1 MKFVGRTVVLS
12 LSVLALL
19 LCWYTVS
26 RRQAAGSA
34 FSVRSSKSVT
44 SVRLASPTVAQLPQL
59 TSLLSIAPPV
69 SSVILPIDSPAS
81 DHPVEQAVAK
91 SRVLDERRE
100 SLPGGGLLR
109 TRLVKASFRKD
120 LLRVE
125 EEWRMEAQGW
135 TCYRRDMYLADQ
147 LILKTRPNVTLSA
160 LQVAL
165 KTLGMDF
172 GAFIA
177 PDTFTVRLR
186 EATLDAMPR
195 ALAALTANGG
205 IVESAEADGVGFGA
219 AVATDPNFTDQWGL
233 QNTGQSGGTAEADV
247 NATGLWDIMATVSGV
262 TVAAL
267 DSGFNFTHPDLQGV
281 AWTNPGE
288 IAGDGIDNDG
298 DGYIDDVNGWDFT
311 NNDNDPTDDHGH
323 GSNVSGIIA
332 ANRNNGEGISGTIGG
347 VKIMVCKVLDST
359 NHGTESALLSAVTYA
374 RLQGVPIMNLSLQF
388 YPFSTALSN
397 EFNACQTAGILMC
410 ICAGN
415 AGQNNDLSPNYP
427 SCYLHTNIVAVG
439 NHDRTDVIW
448 ASNPNKSNYGPTN
461 VDLFAPGRDILGPDK
476 LAGYSYFTGTSQ
488 ATPFVTAVAA
498 AIKYVNPDWKSAQ
511 IKTAIMSS
519 VTTKAAYTGK
529 CVSGGRLN
537 ALKSVAYA
545 IKQEPTNDPDG
556 DKVSNLF
563 EYLAGTRLDDNTS
576 QPVITSS
583 LESGY
588 LHLKMPRITR
598 TDAHFE
604 VEKTADF
611 SAWTKAGVTD
621 FSTTT
626 LQDGGIPVSGNSAG
640 YLRVKAVV
648 GP

>member
-1 MKFVGRTVVLS
+1 
-12 LSVLALL
+12 
-19 LCWYTVS
+19 
-26 RRQAAGSA
+26 
-34 FSVRSSKSVT
+34 
-44 SVRLASPTVAQLPQL
+44 
-59 TSLLSIAPPV
+59 
-69 SSVILPIDSPAS
+69 
-81 DHPVEQAVAK
+81 
-91 SRVLDERRE
+91 
-100 SLPGGGLLR
+100 
-109 TRLVKASFRKD
+109 
-120 LLRVE
+120 
-125 EEWRMEAQGW
+125 METQGW

-147 LILKTRPNVTLSA
+147 LILKTRPNVSLSA
-160 LQVAL
+160 LQTEL
-165 KTLGMDF
+165 KSLGMDF

-205 IVESAEADGVGFGA
+205 IGESAEADGVGFGA

-233 QNTGQSGGTAEADV
+233 KNTGQSGGTVGADV
-247 NATGLWDIMATVSGV
+247 NITGLWDIMATVSGV

-267 DSGFNFTHPDLQGV
+267 DTGLNFTHPDLQGV

-288 IAGDGIDNDG
+288 IPGDGIDNDG

-323 GSNVSGIIA
+323 GSNVAGIIT
-332 ANRNNGEGISGTIGG
+332 ANRNNGEGISGTMGG
-347 VKIMVCKVLDST
+347 VKVLVCKVLDST
-359 NHGTESALLSAVTYA
+359 NHGTDSALLSAVTYA
-374 RLQGVPIMNLSLQF
+374 RLRGVPIMNLSLQF
-388 YPFSTALSN
+388 YPFSAALSN
-397 EFNACQTAGILMC
+397 EFNACQSAGILMC

-415 AGQNNDLSPNYP
+415 AAQNNDVSPNYP
-427 SCYLHTNIVAVG
+427 SCYTHTNIIAVG
-439 NHDRTDVIW
+439 ACDRTDAIW
-448 ASNPNKSNYGPTN
+448 FTSIIKGSDYGPTN
-461 VDLFAPGRDILGPDK
+461 VDIFAPGKEILGPVLNAD
-476 LAGYSYFTGTSQ
+476 YSLYTGTSQ
-488 ATPFVTAVAA
+488 ATPFVAAVAA

-511 IKTAIMSS
+511 IKTAIMNS
-519 VTTKAAYTGK
+519 VVAKTPYTGK

-537 ALKSVAYA
+537 ALASIAYA

-611 SAWTKAGVTD
+611 SAWTKVGVTD

-626 LQDGGIPVSGNSAG
+626 LLDSGIPASGNSAG

>member
-1 MKFVGRTVVLS
+1 MKFALRAVVLS
-12 LSVLALL
+12 LSVIALL

-26 RRQAAGSA
+26 RRPAASYAGSIRLPKA
-34 FSVRSSKSVT
+34 VV
-44 SVRLASPTVAQLPQL
+44 SVRLVSPAVAQLPPL
-59 TSLLSIAPPV
+59 PSLPSVALPV
-69 SSVILPIDSPAS
+69 SSITLPVDSPAS

-91 SRVLDERRE
+91 GKVLDERMVWVA
-100 SLPGGGLLR
+100 GGRILR
-109 TRLVKASFRKD
+109 SRLVKSGLRKN
-120 LLRVE
+120 LLRIE
-125 EEWRMEAQGW
+125 EEWSQDASGW
-135 TCYRRDMYLADQ
+135 VCFRRDMYLADQ
-147 LILKTRPNVTLSA
+147 LILKTRPNVSPDVLKAA
-160 LQVAL
+160 LEN
-165 KTLGMDF
+165 LGMDF
-172 GAFIA
+172 GKFIA
-177 PDTFTVRLR
+177 PETFTVRLR
-186 EATLDAMPR
+186 EATLDSAPR
-195 ALAALTANGG
+195 ALATLTADGSL
-205 IVESAEADGVGFGA
+205 VESAEADGVGFGA
-219 AVATDPNFTDQWGL
+219 AVATDPSFTNQWAL
-233 QNTGQSGGTAEADV
+233 QNTGQSGGTVGADI

-262 TVAAL
+262 TVAVL
-267 DSGFNFTHPDLQGV
+267 DTGLNFTHPDLQGV

-323 GSNVSGIIA
+323 GSNVSGIIT
-332 ANRNNGEGISGTIGG
+332 ANRNNDEGIAGTVGG
-347 VKIMVCKVLDST
+347 VKLLVCKVL
-359 NHGTESALLSAVTYA
+359 NSANSGDASSLLAGVTYA
-374 RLQGVPIMNLSLQF
+374 RLRGVPIMNLSLQF

-397 EFNACQTAGILMC
+397 EFNACQSTGILMC

-415 AGQNNDLSPNYP
+415 AGQNNDVSPNYP

-511 IKTAIMSS
+511 IKTAIMNS

-537 ALKSVAYA
+537 ALRSVAYA
-545 IKQEPTNDPDG
+545 ITQEPTNDPDG

-611 SAWTKAGVTD
+611 SAWTKVGVTD

-626 LQDGGIPVSGNSAG
+626 LLDGGIPASGNSAG